1 MYISQPFL
9 TITVTATTTIQRMK
23 QKKKKNFPKKNPKE
37 ANQVDIQSHSI
48 HTHTHTYKMIR
59 AYYRWFY
66 IFLSKNG
73 ERDRKKELWSKG
85 KKRGLNSLGYFN
97 IGFVHSRVVV
107 GGGGDG
113 GRSRYFFFSSTR
125 FTTNTIHSPTQ
136 YRHTHTHFTLA
147 SSPVN

>member
-1 MYISQPFL
+1 MQACILANHFSPSPL
-9 TITVTATTTIQRMK
+9 PPPLPSK
-23 QKKKKNFPKKNPKE
+23 EWSKKKKKISRKKTQKKPIK
-37 ANQVDIQSHSI
+37 SI
-48 HTHTHTYKMIR
+48 YNLILFTHTHTYKMIR
-59 AYYRWFY
+59 AYCRWFY

-136 YRHTHTHFTLA
+136 YRHTHTHTSL
-147 SSPVN
+147 